1 MYSEALADNGNDGNM
16 QTTHEMDHANDCRRL
31 HDRLKTFAMQR
42 STLDAKE
49 ARCLVIAEEVEI
61 WKAFGY
67 TTMFAYLEGELGY
80 GPHTASER
88 LRVAHALRELPLM
101 SDRLE
106 AGEIHHSTV
115 RELTRVATYETEKA
129 WLEAADGK
137 NLRQVER
144 LVSGHRMG
152 DLPDDEPDPAL
163 ELRKLTIEVTPAT
176 YALYRQARK
185 HLDEQT
191 GERLSEDVAFG
202 MICRGTLAG
211 DAGTSDKPSAQIAF
225 TVCPACARATQDGAG
240 IEADVDPATLERV
253 LCDAE
258 IIGDPSQSVSR
269 VAATVTPR
277 VRRQVLARDHHRC
290 AVPGCRHA
298 RFIEIHHVQF
308 QSHGGQHEISNL
320 ASLCTA
326 HHTLLHMN
334 KLAIRGQAPDLTFV
348 RIADD
353 GDEVVLTDRVPPS
366 HVGRL
371 QVS

>member
-1 MYSEALADNGNDGNM
+1 MYSGASGLDESEGGMVAAYEAQ
-16 QTTHEMDHANDCRRL
+16 QTEDCRRL
-31 HDRLKTFAMQR
+31 HDRLKAFAMER
-42 STLDAKE
+42 AALDAKE

-67 TTMFAYLEGELGY
+67 TTMFAYLEAELGY

-88 LRVAHALRELPLM
+88 LRVAHALRELPLI
-101 SDRLE
+101 SERLE
-106 AGEIHHSTV
+106 TGEIHHSTV

-129 WLEAADGK
+129 WLEASKGK

-163 ELRKLTIEVTPAT
+163 ELRKRTIEVTDAT
-176 YALYRQARK
+176 WAVYRQARR

-191 GERLSEDVAFG
+191 GERLTEDVALG

-211 DAGTSDKPSAQIAF
+211 DAGTSDKPSAQVAF

-240 IEADVDPATLERV
+240 MEADVDSATLARV
-253 LCDAE
+253 LCDVE
-258 IIGDPSQSVSR
+258 IIGDPSESVPR
-269 VAATVTPR
+269 TTATVTPR

-290 AVPGCRHA
+290 AVPGCRYA
-298 RFIEIHHVQF
+298 RFVEIHHVRF
-308 QSHGGQHEISNL
+308 QSHGGRHEISNL
-320 ASLCTA
+320 VTICTA
-326 HHTLLHMN
+326 HHTLLHTN
-334 KLAIRGQAPDLTFV
+334 KLAIRGLAPDLTFF
-348 RIADD
+348 RIVDD
-353 GDEVVLTDRVPPS
+353 GVEIPITDRALPS